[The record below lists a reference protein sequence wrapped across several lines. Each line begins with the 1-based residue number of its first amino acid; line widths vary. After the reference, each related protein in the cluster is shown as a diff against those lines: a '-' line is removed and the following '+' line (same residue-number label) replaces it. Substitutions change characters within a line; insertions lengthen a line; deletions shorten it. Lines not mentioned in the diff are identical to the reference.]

1 MRIKKAVITAAGYG
15 TRMLPA
21 TKSMPKEMLP
31 ILDKPAIQYIVEE
44 CVKSGITDI
53 LIILSR
59 GKHVV
64 EDHFDRTPDL
74 ERQLEASGKTALS
87 SELKNIASMA
97 NIVYVR
103 QAEQLGLGHAVLCA
117 RNFAGNEPVAVLYG
131 DDVIMSDVPV
141 VSQLCKAY
149 EKYGKGVVGIR
160 EVPTEDVMRYSSMK
174 LEPLSDG
181 YFSISDMIE
190 KPAPEQIFSN
200 YSILGRCILP
210 PNIFDILEHTPYGRN
225 NELQLT
231 DAMKT
236 LAVNEGMIGVDF
248 DGVRYD
254 MGNKLSALKASIDV
268 SLTHPETQEG
278 IREYIIQLAERLK
291 NEK

>member
-1 MRIKKAVITAAGYG
+1 MKIKKAVITAAGYG

-44 CVKSGITDI
+44 CAEAGITDI

-64 EDHFDRTPDL
+64 EDHFDRSPDL
-74 ERQLEASGKTALS
+74 ERQLENSGKT
-87 SELKNIASMA
+87 ELYNELIKIASMA

-117 RNFAGNEPVAVLYG
+117 KSFAGGEPFAVLYG
-131 DDVIMSDVPV
+131 DDVIIGEDPAIA
-141 VSQLCKAY
+141 QLCRAY
-149 EKYGKGVVGIR
+149 DKYGKGTVGIK

-174 LEPLSDG
+174 LDALEDG
-181 YFSISDMIE
+181 CFRISDMIE
-190 KPAPEQIFSN
+190 KPRREQIFSN

-210 PNIFDILEHTPYGRN
+210 PEIFDILENTPTGKGG
-225 NELQLT
+225 ELQLT

-236 LAVNEGMIGVDF
+236 LANREGMIGVDF
-248 DGVRYD
+248 TGIRYD
-254 MGNKLSALKASIDV
+254 MGNKLSALKASI
-268 SLTHPETQEG
+268 EEG
-278 IREYIIQLAERLK
+278 IRRPEIAKGLKEYIKQLAARL
-291 NEK
+291 

>member
-1 MRIKKAVITAAGYG
+1 MKIKKAVITAAGYG

-44 CVKSGITDI
+44 CVGAGITDI

-64 EDHFDRTPDL
+64 EDHFDRSPDL
-74 ERQLEASGKTALS
+74 ERQLQKSGKD
-87 SELKNIASMA
+87 ELYNELVNIASMA

-117 RNFAGNEPVAVLYG
+117 KSFAGGEPFAVLYG
-131 DDVIMSDVPV
+131 DDVIIGEDPAIA
-141 VSQLCKAY
+141 QLCRAY
-149 EKYGKGVVGIR
+149 DKYGKGTVGIK
-160 EVPTEDVMRYSSMK
+160 EVSTEDVMRYSSMK
-174 LEPLSDG
+174 LKALDDG
-181 YFSISDMIE
+181 CFEISDMIE
-190 KPAPEQIFSN
+190 KPLPEQIFSN

-210 PNIFDILEHTPYGRN
+210 PEIFDILEHTPYGKGG
-225 NELQLT
+225 ELQLT

-236 LAVNEGMIGVDF
+236 LANRENMIGVDF
-248 DGVRYD
+248 TGTRYD
-254 MGNKLSALKASIDV
+254 MGNKLSALKASIEAG
-268 SLTHPETQEG
+268 LNRPEIAEG
-278 IREYIIQLAERLK
+278 LKEYIRQLAQKL
-291 NEK
+291 

>member
-1 MRIKKAVITAAGYG
+1 MKIRKAVITAAGYG

-44 CVKSGITDI
+44 CVGAGITDI

-64 EDHFDRTPDL
+64 EDHFDRSPDL
-74 ERQLEASGKTALS
+74 ERQLQRSGKDALYNDMV
-87 SELKNIASMA
+87 KIASMA

-117 RNFAGNEPVAVLYG
+117 KSFAGGEPFAVLYG
-131 DDVIMSDVPV
+131 DDVIIGEDPAIA
-141 VSQLCKAY
+141 QLCRAY
-149 EKYGKGVVGIR
+149 DKYGKGTVGIK
-160 EVPTEDVMRYSSMK
+160 EVSTEDVMRYSSMK
-174 LEPLSDG
+174 LEALEDG
-181 YFSISDMIE
+181 CFNITDMIE
-190 KPAPEQIFSN
+190 KPLPEQIFTN

-210 PNIFDILEHTPYGRN
+210 PEIFDILEHTPYGKGG
-225 NELQLT
+225 ELQLT

-236 LAVNEGMIGVDF
+236 LANRETMIGVDF
-248 DGVRYD
+248 TGTRYD
-254 MGNKLSALKASIDV
+254 MGNKLSALKASIETG
-268 SLTHPETQEG
+268 LNHPETAEG
-278 IREYIIQLAERLK
+278 LREYIKKLAQKL
-291 NEK
+291 

>member
-1 MRIKKAVITAAGYG
+1 MKIRKAVITAAGYG

-44 CVKSGITDI
+44 CVGAGITDI

-64 EDHFDRTPDL
+64 EDHFDRSPDL
-74 ERQLEASGKTALS
+74 ERQLQRCGKDALYNDMV
-87 SELKNIASMA
+87 KIASMA

-117 RNFAGNEPVAVLYG
+117 KSFAGGEPFAVLYG
-131 DDVIMSDVPV
+131 DDVIIGEDPAIA
-141 VSQLCKAY
+141 QLCRAY
-149 EKYGKGVVGIR
+149 DKYGKGTVGIK
-160 EVPTEDVMRYSSMK
+160 EVSTEDVMRYSSMK
-174 LEPLSDG
+174 LEALEDG
-181 YFSISDMIE
+181 CFNITDMIE
-190 KPAPEQIFSN
+190 KPLPEQIFTN

-210 PNIFDILEHTPYGRN
+210 PEIFDILEHTPYGKGG
-225 NELQLT
+225 ELQLT

-236 LAVNEGMIGVDF
+236 LANRETMIGVDF
-248 DGVRYD
+248 TGTRYD
-254 MGNKLSALKASIDV
+254 MGNKLSALKASIETG
-268 SLTHPETQEG
+268 LNHPETAEG
-278 IREYIIQLAERLK
+278 LREYIKKLAQKL
-291 NEK
+291 

>member
-1 MRIKKAVITAAGYG
+1 MKIKKAVITAAGYG

-44 CVKSGITDI
+44 CVNAGITDI

-64 EDHFDRTPDL
+64 EDHFDRSPDL
-74 ERQLEASGKTALS
+74 ERQLLKSGKQALND
-87 SELKNIASMA
+87 EIVKIGSMA

-117 RNFAGNEPVAVLYG
+117 KSFAGNEPFAVLYG
-131 DDVIMSDVPV
+131 DDVIMGEDPV
-141 VSQLCKAY
+141 IGQLCRAY
-149 EKYGKGVVGIR
+149 DKYGKGVVGIK
-160 EVPTEDVMRYSSMK
+160 EVPAEDVMRYSSMK

-181 YFSISDMIE
+181 CFDISDMIE

-200 YSILGRCILP
+200 YAILGRCVLP
-210 PNIFDILEHTPYGRN
+210 PEIFDILEHTPYGRN

-236 LAVNEGMIGVDF
+236 LAVKDGMIGVNF
-248 DGVRYD
+248 TGTRYD
-254 MGNKLSALKASIDV
+254 MGNKLSALKASIEVGLKREDIGGE
-268 SLTHPETQEG
+268 L
-278 IREYIIQLAERLK
+278 REYIKALAEK
-291 NEK
+291 IQ

>member
-1 MRIKKAVITAAGYG
+1 MEIKKAVITAAGYG

-44 CVKSGITDI
+44 CVNAGITDI

-64 EDHFDRTPDL
+64 EDHFDRSPDL
-74 ERQLEASGKTALS
+74 ERQLRQKGKE
-87 SELKNIASMA
+87 ELYDELVKIAEMA

-117 RNFAGNEPVAVLYG
+117 KGFAGNDPFAVLYG
-131 DDVIMSDVPV
+131 DDVIIGEDPAIA
-141 VSQLCKAY
+141 QLCRAY
-149 EKYGKGVVGIR
+149 GKYGKGTVGIK

-174 LEPLSDG
+174 LEALADG
-181 YFSISDMIE
+181 CFSISDMIE
-190 KPAPEQIFSN
+190 KPSPEQIFSN

-210 PNIFDILEHTPYGRN
+210 PEIFNILEETPFGKGG
-225 NELQLT
+225 ELQLT

-236 LAVNEGMIGVDF
+236 LANREGMIGVDF
-248 DGVRYD
+248 TGTRYD
-254 MGNKLSALKASIDV
+254 MGNRLSALKASI
-268 SLTHPETQEG
+268 EEG
-278 IREYIIQLAERLK
+278 LRRPDISGGLKEYIKELSQKL
-291 NEK
+291 

>member
-1 MRIKKAVITAAGYG
+1 MKIKKAVITAAGYG

-44 CVKSGITDI
+44 CAEAGITDI

-64 EDHFDRTPDL
+64 EDHFDRSPDL
-74 ERQLEASGKTALS
+74 ERQLENSGKT
-87 SELKNIASMA
+87 ELYNELIKIASMA

-117 RNFAGNEPVAVLYG
+117 KSFAGGEPFAVLYG
-131 DDVIMSDVPV
+131 DDVIIGEDPAIA
-141 VSQLCKAY
+141 QLCRAY
-149 EKYGKGVVGIR
+149 DKYGKGTVGIK

-174 LEPLSDG
+174 LDALEDG
-181 YFSISDMIE
+181 CFRISDMIE
-190 KPAPEQIFSN
+190 KPRREQIFSN

-210 PNIFDILEHTPYGRN
+210 PEIFDILENTPTGN
-225 NELQLT
+225 GGELQLT

-236 LAVNEGMIGVDF
+236 LANREGMIGVDF
-248 DGVRYD
+248 TGVRYD
-254 MGNKLSALKASIDV
+254 MGNKLSALKASI
-268 SLTHPETQEG
+268 EEG
-278 IREYIIQLAERLK
+278 IRRPEIAEGLKEYIKQLAARL
-291 NEK
+291 

>member
-1 MRIKKAVITAAGYG
+1 MEIKKAVITAAGYG

-44 CVKSGITDI
+44 CVRAGITDI

-64 EDHFDRTPDL
+64 EDHFDRSPDL
-74 ERQLEASGKTALS
+74 ERQLKSSGKGKLYD
-87 SELKNIASMA
+87 EIVHIASMA

-117 RNFAGNEPVAVLYG
+117 ESFVGGEPFAVLYG
-131 DDVIMSDVPV
+131 DDVIIGEDPAIA
-141 VSQLCKAY
+141 QLCRAY
-149 EKYGKGVVGIR
+149 GKYGKGTVGIK
-160 EVPTEDVMRYSSMK
+160 EVSTEDVMRYSSMK
-174 LEPLSDG
+174 LEALG
-181 YFSISDMIE
+181 NGCFEIADMIE
-190 KPAPEQIFSN
+190 KPMPEQIFSN
-200 YSILGRCILP
+200 YSILGRCVLP
-210 PNIFDILEHTPYGRN
+210 PDIFNILRNTPVGKN

-236 LAVNEGMIGVDF
+236 LANREKMIGVDF
-248 DGVRYD
+248 AGTRYD
-254 MGNKLSALKASIDV
+254 MGNKLSALKASI
-268 SLTHPETQEG
+268 EEG
-278 IREYIIQLAERLK
+278 IRRPEISDGLKKYIKQLAAKL
-291 NEK
+291 